1 MKAPS
6 VKPVRCAIYTRVST
20 EHGLDQEFNSLDAQY
35 DAASAYIKSQAHAGW
50 TLIRSRYD
58 DGGYSGGST
67 DRPDLQKLLDDIR
80 ARKIDVIVVYKVDRL
95 TRSLADF
102 AKLVELFDA
111 HGVSFVSV
119 TQQFNTTTSMGRLT
133 LNVLLSFA
141 QFEREVTSERIRDKI
156 AASKRKGLWVGGTL
170 PLGYEMKDGK
180 IAIVE
185 EEAELVRSI
194 FRRYL
199 ELGSVNELLR
209 DLRERDIR
217 TKTRLLST
225 GTTRGGIPFGRGA
238 LYYVLSNHFYIGEV
252 KYKNEIL
259 PGEQPPIMDRAL
271 FDAVRQKSLAQWSH
285 RTVIRNKSDHLL
297 IGLLFDD
304 AGYRMIPTHATKA
317 GIRYRYYVST
327 PVLHGEAGTASAGS
341 VSRVPAADIEDVII
355 KSLKEHLAANQ
366 GRSPTAT
373 LPSGDRGA
381 LAQLVAG
388 IVVHKD
394 TLIVRLKS
402 DGADQASDSPD
413 DPSLTIPWHKPPS
426 KRSRQILLPHNAS
439 RSDVRPEQFERRA
452 RLVSAIARGRRW
464 LDDVVSGRVTTVAQ
478 LCTRE
483 KCSVRQINM
492 AISFAFLA
500 PNLIKAAVEGR
511 LPRGIGI
518 ERLRDPPTEWSRQF
532 EALGLNP
539 E

>member
-1 MKAPS
+1 MKATS

-20 EHGLDQEFNSLDAQY
+20 DHGLDQEFNSLDAQY
-35 DAASAYIKSQAHAGW
+35 DAASAYIKSQAHAGSN
-50 TLIRSRYD
+50 LIRSRYD

-67 DRPDLQKLLDDIR
+67 DRPDLQKLLEDIR
-80 ARKIDVIVVYKVDRL
+80 SRKIDVIVVYKVDRL

-185 EEAELVRSI
+185 EEAELVRWI

-199 ELGSVNELLR
+199 ELGSVNELVR
-209 DLRERDIR
+209 DLKERNIR
-217 TKTRLLST
+217 TRAKRLAT
-225 GTTRGGIPFGRGA
+225 GATRGGIPFGRGA
-238 LYYVLSNHFYIGEV
+238 LYYLLGNHFYIGEV

-285 RTVIRNKSDHLL
+285 RTIVRNKSDHLL
-297 IGLLFDD
+297 TGLLFDD
-304 AGYRMIPTHATKA
+304 AGHRMIPTHATKA
-317 GIRYRYYVST
+317 GVRHRYYVST
-327 PVLHGEAGTASAGS
+327 PVLHGEAKIASAGS
-341 VSRVPAADIEDVII
+341 ISRVPAADIEDAVV
-355 KSLKEHLAANQ
+355 KFLKEHLVAQQDGATFSAVRL
-366 GRSPTAT
+366 GARS
-373 LPSGDRGA
+373 D
-381 LAQLVAG
+381 LAELVAG
-388 IVVHKD
+388 IVVHRD
-394 TLIVRLKS
+394 RLIVRFKS
-402 DGADQASDSPD
+402 HTDEGSDSPD
-413 DPSLTIPWHKPPS
+413 NRSLTIPWQKPPS
-426 KRSRQILLPHNAS
+426 RRSRQILLPHNAS
-439 RSDVRPEQFERRA
+439 RNDVRPEQFQRRA
-452 RLVSAIARGRRW
+452 RLVSAIARGRQW

-478 LCTRE
+478 LCARE
-483 KCSVRQINM
+483 KCSARQMNM
-492 AISFAFLA
+492 TISLAFLA
-500 PNLIKAAVEGR
+500 PNLVKAAVEGR

-532 EALGLNP
+532 EAFGLNP

>member
-1 MKAPS
+1 MRASSIKS
-6 VKPVRCAIYTRVST
+6 VRCAIYTRVST

-35 DAASAYIKSQAHAGW
+35 EAASAYIKSQAHAGW

-67 DRPDLQKLLDDIR
+67 DRPDLQRLLDDIR
-80 ARKIDVIVVYKVDRL
+80 ARKVDVIVVYKVDRL

-102 AKLVELFDA
+102 AKLVELFDS

-156 AASKRKGLWVGGTL
+156 AASKRKGLWVGGNL

-180 IAIVE
+180 IAVVE

-194 FRRYL
+194 FQRYL

-209 DLRERDIR
+209 DLKERDIR
-217 TKTRLLST
+217 TKSRLLST
-225 GTTRGGIPFGRGA
+225 GATRGGISFGRGA

-271 FDAVRQKSLAQWSH
+271 FEAVRQKSLAQWSH
-285 RTVIRNKSDHLL
+285 RTVVRNKSDHLL
-297 IGLLFDD
+297 AGLLFDD
-304 AGYRMIPTHATKA
+304 AGHRMIPTHATKA
-317 GIRYRYYVST
+317 GTRYRYYAST
-327 PVLHGEAGTASAGS
+327 PVLHGEAKTASAGS
-341 VSRVPAADIEDVII
+341 ISRVPAADIEDTIV
-355 KSLKEHLAANQ
+355 KSLEAHLASKQAGSKSSAVQLRN
-366 GRSPTAT
+366 RE
-373 LPSGDRGA
+373 A
-381 LAQLVAG
+381 LAPLVAG
-388 IVVHKD
+388 IVVHRDK
-394 TLIVRLKS
+394 LIIRFKS
-402 DGADQASDSPD
+402 DHTDESPARAD
-413 DPSLTIPWHKPPS
+413 DPSLTIAWLKPPS
-426 KRSRQILLPHNAS
+426 KRARRILLPHNAS
-439 RSDVRPEQFERRA
+439 RKEVQPEQFERRA
-452 RLVSAIARGRRW
+452 RLVSAIAKGRRW
-464 LDDVVSGRVTTVAQ
+464 LDDVVSGRVTSIIE

-483 KCSVRQINM
+483 KCSVRQVNM
-492 AISFAFLA
+492 TISLAFLA
-500 PNLIKAAVEGR
+500 PNLVRAAMEGN
-511 LPRGIGI
+511 LPRGIGV
-518 ERLRDPPTEWSRQF
+518 ERLRDPPTEWGQQF